1 MSWKSEKQSI
11 TASSTMAAE
20 YIACYETTSQAIWL
34 RNFITDLHI
43 VDTIAR
49 PVQIYCDNKAAV
61 AFANDKKMSD
71 GGKHLDTKFLVVR
84 EKIASQLIYV
94 EHINTMRMVA
104 DPLTKGLEIGR
115 AHV

>member
-1 MSWKSEKQSI
+1 MLFRS
-11 TASSTMAAE
+11 
-20 YIACYETTSQAIWL
+20 
-34 RNFITDLHI
+34 
-43 VDTIAR
+43 AR

-84 EKIASQLIYV
+84 EKIASQLISV

-104 DPLTKGLEIGR
+104 DPLTKGLGPKLYEK
-115 AHV
+115 HVDSMGLSASFDG